1 MSTSKSTVNPFAL
14 VVVVG
19 LSLATQEFQIVSPRD
34 HQGNPPMALETGN
47 YINSL
52 NASNP
57 AATDALSQADEHL
70 RFLKLKILET
80 WPNVTGA
87 VTATQ
92 ADLNTRS
99 AITTDGSVPALAS
112 GIDAAEVRS
121 LLGITGE
128 VYAPAILSDGSTP
141 TLATGITAPEIV
153 TLLGVS
159 LLNVYPIGSIYTS
172 VVSTT
177 PATHFGGTWVAIGA
191 GKVLVGIDASDTD
204 FDTVEETGGTK
215 THTLTV
221 AQIPAHTHSM
231 TIEDTRGTGG
241 DGAEDGVS
249 SFSAVDSSSTGGG
262 EAHPI
267 VQPYL
272 VVYMWKRTA

>member
-1 MSTSKSTVNPFAL
+1 
-14 VVVVG
+14 
-19 LSLATQEFQIVSPRD
+19 
-34 HQGNPPMALETGN
+34 MALESGT
-47 YINSL
+47 YISSL

-70 RFLKLKILET
+70 RLLKATIKAT

-99 AITTDGSVPALAS
+99 AITTNGSVPALAS
-112 GIDAAEVRS
+112 GITAAEVRS
-121 LLGITGE
+121 LLGIAGE
-128 VYAPAILSDGSTP
+128 VFSPAILSNGSVP
-141 TLATGITAPEIV
+141 TLATGITAAEVV

-159 LLNVYPIGSIYTS
+159 LLNVYPVGSIYTS

-215 THTLTV
+215 THTLTLD
-221 AQIPAHTHSM
+221 QIPAHTHTFDAM
-231 TIEDTRGTGG
+231 QDTTESVNR
-241 DGAEDGVS
+241 
-249 SFSAVDSSSTGGG
+249 TGGG
-262 EAHPI
+262 DLGAPGNTATASAGGGQSHPI